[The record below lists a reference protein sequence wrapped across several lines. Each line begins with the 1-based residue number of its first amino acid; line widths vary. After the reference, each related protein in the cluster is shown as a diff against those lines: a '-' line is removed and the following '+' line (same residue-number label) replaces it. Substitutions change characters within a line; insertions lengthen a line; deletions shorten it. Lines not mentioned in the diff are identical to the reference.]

1 MNTNKQE
8 HDPLSEQSLMADVH
22 TITGFGWRRNGSP
35 AALRT
40 ASFFREQFERKGLA
54 TTVESWPFNLYY
66 PQEWSLTGHPALGT
80 GDDVPWQANSIP
92 IWYSA
97 PGAVRGKAV
106 YIDART
112 GSPDLA
118 NIDITGKVLLVD
130 VSYIGNFSSTD
141 GSPVR
146 DHGLYAAAV
155 KRGAAG
161 YVRRAGAP
169 GNAVML
175 MHFAQNFPTHK
186 GAAQLGAIP
195 AFTVGQTD
203 FDRLAETAKAG
214 LEIELSN
221 VLTDVPKGE
230 ELVVTGG
237 SLGPGE
243 HRLRAI
249 VDDVV
254 GVLPG
259 LTDEIIIVAAHYD
272 STFDGAVDNATG
284 NAVLLGLMRH
294 YAALPVGKRAKT
306 MVFLASGAHDTGDFD
321 LYHFV
326 EKHEEDLLPRTVAF
340 NWLDHMAAGIDQAAP
355 GNTVAHGVIAAE
367 NELLR
372 SHITEHMAAFGV
384 PVEPVLG
391 PASTISHLPPY
402 VPSYN
407 VTLAPSWY
415 HSPEDTAEKVPR
427 QALAAMAAAQR
438 SLLDTLMSTK
448 GSDLRAA
455 NQSATAIAAATRK
468 TRAAG
473 GTPAGVPSK
482 VTDGVFF
489 SVPPELPHGRHRI
502 ARDLIENA
510 HRERLMIAA
519 TELLAS
525 KGYRD
530 FGIREICKDA
540 SVSQTAFYVCYEDKD
555 ACIFAAYQRFIDVL
569 TDQLTASA
577 EPQDRAIDTIAAFV
591 ENYVDALQRD
601 LVTARAFQ
609 VEMETLGY
617 PARSIRRRALAGLAH
632 TLAYQLAHNGIDV
645 SKAAT
650 LSAVYAM
657 RQTVSDALDEQTHPD
672 LLALVPETT
681 GWVTRMIHPDASSI
695 VGTGC

>member
-8 HDPLSEQSLMADVH
+8 RNPLSGQALMADVH
-22 TITGFGWRRNGSP
+22 TITGFGWRRNGS
-35 AALRT
+35 AAAELT
-40 ASFFREQFERKGLA
+40 ASFFRKQFELNGLD

-66 PQEWSLTGHPALGT
+66 PQEWSLTAHPVSGT
-80 GDDVPWQANSIP
+80 ADDVPWQANSIP

-97 PGAVRGKAV
+97 PGTVRGEAV
-106 YIDART
+106 YIDARS
-112 GSPDLA
+112 GNPDLA
-118 NIDITGKVLLVD
+118 GFDIDGKVLLVD
-130 VSYIGNFSSTD
+130 VSYVGNFSATD

-146 DHGLYAAAV
+146 DAGLYAAAV
-155 KRGAAG
+155 SRGAVG

-175 MHFAQNFPTHK
+175 MHFAQNFSTHK
-186 GAAQLGAIP
+186 ESARLGAIP
-195 AFTVGQTD
+195 AFTVGQAD
-203 FDRLAETAKAG
+203 FDRLADAAKAG
-214 LEIELSN
+214 LEVGLSN
-221 VLTDVPKGE
+221 VLTEVPKGE

-237 SLGPGE
+237 SLGPGK

-259 LTDEIIIVAAHYD
+259 LTDEVLIVAAHYD

-294 YAALPVGKRAKT
+294 YAALPVAKRAKT

-321 LYHFV
+321 VYHFV
-326 EKHEEDLLPRTVAF
+326 EKHQDDILPRTVAF
-340 NWLDHMAAGIDQAAP
+340 NWLDHMAAGVDQAAP
-355 GNTVAHGVIAAE
+355 GNTVVHGVIATE
-367 NELLR
+367 NGLLR
-372 SHITEHMAAFGV
+372 SHIAEHMAAFGV
-384 PVEPVLG
+384 PIEPVIG
-391 PASTISHLPPY
+391 PASTIGHLPPY

-427 QALAAMAAAQR
+427 EALATMAAAQL
-438 SLLDTLMSTK
+438 SLLDTLMSTQ

-455 NQSATAIAAATRK
+455 NHPATAIAGATRK
-468 TRAAG
+468 SRAANG
-473 GTPAGVPSK
+473 SPERAPGK
-482 VTDGVFF
+482 VTDRAFF
-489 SVPPELPHGRHRI
+489 VVPPELPHGRHRV
-502 ARDLIENA
+502 ARDRIENA

-530 FGIREICKDA
+530 FGIREICKEA
-540 SVSQTAFYVCYEDKD
+540 SVSQTAFYARFEDKD
-555 ACIFAAYQRFIDVL
+555 ACIFAAYRRFITVL
-569 TDQLTASA
+569 TEKLTASV
-577 EPQDRAIDTIAAFV
+577 ERQDRTIDTIPTFV
-591 ENYVDALQRD
+591 ETYIDALQRD

-617 PARSIRRRALAGLAH
+617 AARSMRRGALAGLAN
-632 TLAYQLAHNGIDV
+632 TLAGQLAHNGIEV
-645 SKAAT
+645 SKAAA
-650 LSAVYAM
+650 LSAVYAV

-681 GWVTRMIHPDASSI
+681 GWVTRMLHPDSPSNVI
-695 VGTGC
+695 